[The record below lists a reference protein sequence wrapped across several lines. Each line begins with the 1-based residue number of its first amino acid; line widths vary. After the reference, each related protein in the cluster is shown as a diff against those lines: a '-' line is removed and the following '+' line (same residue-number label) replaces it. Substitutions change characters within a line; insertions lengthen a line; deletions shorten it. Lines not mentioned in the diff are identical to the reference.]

1 MHNYA
6 YIIGNSSNISNKSI
20 RKFDR
25 DERSPR
31 DTRRDVRSERVKAI
45 EEARRIDDGDQ
56 RRRRGSGRRT
66 YMRKEKKELDS

>member
-6 YIIGNSSNISNKSI
+6 YVIGNSSNISNKSI